1 MTDKSQEDEE
11 GNLSKLLDDALG
23 DFGKVKTSDEELDD
37 FMSTMDREA
46 AQKAAGKFQQ
56 MLQQLAQEQENKQ
69 SSSSTPQN
77 SADGEFTKTLNRL
90 SEQTGNVFNSQN
102 DKGFMEALEKLDD
115 KDPMMQDLMGLIM
128 QTALSKDVMYP
139 AVKEVT
145 TNFETYL
152 QTNQDKLEPQL
163 LEQYTKQQKVLVQLC
178 KEYENPSENGSEND
192 DQRASRIAKYWVELQ
207 QHGTPPPEIMGS
219 LPAGCMPDSNLLEN
233 AQESCV
239 LM

>member
-77 SADGEFTKTLNRL
+77 SADGEFTKTLNRYL
-90 SEQTGNVFNSQN
+90 F
-102 DKGFMEALEKLDD
+102 
-115 KDPMMQDLMGLIM
+115 PMI
-128 QTALSKDVMYP
+128 
-139 AVKEVT
+139 
-145 TNFETYL
+145 
-152 QTNQDKLEPQL
+152 
-163 LEQYTKQQKVLVQLC
+163 
-178 KEYENPSENGSEND
+178 
-192 DQRASRIAKYWVELQ
+192 
-207 QHGTPPPEIMGS
+207 
-219 LPAGCMPDSNLLEN
+219 
-233 AQESCV
+233 
-239 LM
+239 